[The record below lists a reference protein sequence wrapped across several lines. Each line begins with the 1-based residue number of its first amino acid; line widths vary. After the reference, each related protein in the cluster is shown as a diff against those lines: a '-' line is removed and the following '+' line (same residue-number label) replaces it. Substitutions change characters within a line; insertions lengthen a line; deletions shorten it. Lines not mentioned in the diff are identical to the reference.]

1 MMKQD
6 EAPLALLYV
15 RRSTD
20 EQPTSLAVQEHKLIA
35 VAEARG
41 YRWQVVVEDA
51 KSAATIKKRPAL
63 LNALELLDSGKAHL
77 LMVSELTRVSRTLM
91 DFCRL
96 LDQSKR
102 KGWKLICLDVQVDT
116 STPAGEFM
124 AHIIASVSQYERGQI
139 SVRTKE
145 ALAQLKRE
153 GKVLGRPNLVSE
165 GVRQRALL
173 AREQGASLAQI
184 ADTFTAEQV
193 PTGHAGA
200 RWYPSTISKLLVR
213 QN

>member
-63 LNALELLDSGKAHL
+63 LNALELLDSGKAQL

-173 AREQGASLAQI
+173 AREQGASLAKI

>member
-1 MMKQD
+1 MMRQD
-6 EAPLALLYV
+6 EAPIALLYV

-20 EQPTSLAVQEHKLIA
+20 EQPTSLAVQERKLIA
-35 VAEARG
+35 VAESRG
-41 YRWQVVVEDA
+41 YRWQVINEDS
-51 KSAATIKKRPAL
+51 KSAGSVAKRPAL
-63 LNALELLDSGKAHL
+63 LNALELLDSGKANL
-77 LMVSELTRVSRTLM
+77 LVVSELTRVSRNLG

-96 LDQSKR
+96 LDRSQR

-116 STPAGEFM
+116 STPAGEFLVNVM
-124 AHIIASVSQYERGQI
+124 ASASQLERKLISQ
-139 SVRTKE
+139 RTKDG
-145 ALAQLKRE
+145 LAQRKRE
-153 GKVLGRPNLVSE
+153 GVVLGRPKLVAE

-173 AREQGASLAQI
+173 LRKQGASLAKI